1 MLLLAHSG
9 LRYLVLLAGLAV
21 VVYAAFGMI
30 TGRDYDKRMRVLS
43 ASFTGLIDLTVMLG
57 LANLFTRSFYPQL
70 GGHIVMM
77 VFAAIVAHIVH
88 GVMKRR
94 PPDQQTYVPHL
105 VGAIVVLG
113 LIAAGIM
120 AIGRPVVG

>member
-9 LRYLVLLAGLAV
+9 FRYLVLLAGLAV

-57 LANLFTRSFYPQL
+57 LANLFTGTFYPQL

-77 VFAAIVAHIVH
+77 VSAAIVAHVVYGI
-88 GVMKRR
+88 MKRR

-105 VGAIVVLG
+105 VGALVVLG

>member
-1 MLLLAHSG
+1 MLLHAHSG

-21 VVYAAFGMI
+21 VVYAAYGMI
-30 TGRDYDKRMRVLS
+30 TGREYDKRMRVLS
-43 ASFTGLIDLTVMLG
+43 AAFTGLIDLTMMVG
-57 LANLFTRSFYPQL
+57 LANLFTGRFYPQL
-70 GGHIVMM
+70 GGHIVTM
-77 VFAAIVAHIVH
+77 VFAALVAHIVY

-94 PPDQQTYVPHL
+94 PPADQTYVPHL
-105 VGAIVVLG
+105 VGALVVLG

>member
-9 LRYLVLLAGLAV
+9 FRYLVLLAGLAV
-21 VVYAAFGMI
+21 VVYAAFGLI

-57 LANLFTRSFYPQL
+57 LANLFTGRFSPQL

-77 VFAAIVAHIVH
+77 VSAAIVAHVVYGI
-88 GVMKRR
+88 MKRR

-105 VGAIVVLG
+105 VGALVVLG